1 MRQILV
7 PDVIEQA
14 MQAGAAMAISISGG
28 KDSQAMLNAL
38 AATRQQRGWR
48 GPLRAVHAHLGRA
61 EWRQSLGHCRNIC
74 ARLGV
79 DLMIVKRPQGDLV
92 QEIDDRVEK
101 LGGTA
106 PPWPSATAR
115 YCTSDQKRGQIDKV
129 IRTLPDDTDG
139 GTRSSPW
146 PASTQRYCTADQ
158 KRDQI
163 IKVHR
168 QHAEVIVAAMGMR
181 GQESTA
187 RAKKVATQTAS
198 RVTAKALKDLEPED
212 ALVARRPG
220 QRLGLEWL
228 PIHEW
233 TLEDVWEACGHS
245 VEDLERRQEL
255 FRAGQFVEAFTGWL
269 AHPAYVMGNE
279 RLSCSICILASKN
292 DIVNGAAHNPDVYR
306 HYVEIEQRTGFLF
319 KVGMSLGDLAEE
331 VAAVAATAEIAAA
344 AWEVASHAD

>member
-1 MRQILV
+1 MMRQIVV
-7 PDVIEQA
+7 PEAIERA
-14 MQAGAAMAISISGG
+14 MRAGAALAISISGG

-38 AATRQQRGWR
+38 AAERRRRGWQ
-48 GPLRAVHAHLGRA
+48 GSLRAVHAHLGRA
-61 EWRQSLGHCRNIC
+61 EWRQTLGHCRNLC
-74 ARLGV
+74 ARLDI
-79 DLMIVKRPQGDLV
+79 DLMVVARPQGDLV

-129 IRTLPDDTDG
+129 IR
-139 GTRSSPW
+139 SSPW

-168 QHAEVIVAAMGMR
+168 EHTEVIVAAMGMR
-181 GQESTA
+181 AQESTA

-198 RVTAKALKDLEPED
+198 RVTAKALKGLEPED
-212 ALVARRPG
+212 ALLARRPG

-233 TLEDVWEACGHS
+233 SLEDVWGACGHS

-255 FRAGQFVEAFTGWL
+255 YRAGQFVEAFTGWL

-279 RLSCSICILASKN
+279 RLSCSICILACKG
-292 DIVNGAAHNPDVYR
+292 DIVNGAAHNPEVYQ
-306 HYVEIEQRTGFLF
+306 HYVQIEQETGFSF
-319 KVGMSLGDLAEE
+319 RVGLSLGDLAEE
-331 VAAVAATAEIAAA
+331 VAAVAATAEVATA
-344 AWEVASHAD
+344 AWEEVAANAH